1 MSVAAPAGPRDGVT
15 APATQAAPVESPIHG
30 GRQILVDHLH
40 AALDALE
47 ADDHPAWRANV
58 DELIQWRT
66 QPLVQGL
73 AKLAGELQ
81 QALGDGGGAAGGG
94 SLPEACARLEHVVQ
108 VSEGASHH
116 CLDLIQECGT
126 LLGTL
131 PDAAREEQA
140 ATVAAIRSRLSEMTA
155 AQGYQDLTGQIIR
168 RVVVLVNAVHV
179 GLGDYAMADARPLQL
194 AGNGPSAAGHGPA
207 VAGLDAAPTS
217 QDDANQLLSSLGL

>member
-1 MSVAAPAGPRDGVT
+1 MSVAAPSA
-15 APATQAAPVESPIHG
+15 AAEPALVG
-30 GRQILVDHLH
+30 DRQTVVDRLH
-40 AALDALE
+40 AALEALE
-47 ADDHPAWRANV
+47 ADDHVAWRSNV

-73 AKLAGELQ
+73 AKLARELE
-81 QALGDGGGAAGGG
+81 QALGEGGGAGSGG

-116 CLDLIQECGT
+116 TLDLIQECGT

-131 PDAAREEQA
+131 PDAAAEEQA

-179 GLGDYAMADARPLQL
+179 GLGDYTVADAPPLTL
-194 AGNGPSAAGHGPA
+194 GNHGQGPA

>member
-1 MSVAAPAGPRDGVT
+1 MAPAERGLDDR
-15 APATQAAPVESPIHG
+15 QAVI
-30 GRQILVDHLH
+30 DCLH

-47 ADDHPAWRANV
+47 ADDHASWRASV

-73 AKLAGELQ
+73 AKLARELE
-81 QALGDGGGAAGGG
+81 QALGDGGATAGGG

-108 VSEGASHH
+108 MSEESSHH
-116 CLDLIQECGT
+116 TLDLIQECSL

-131 PDAAREEQA
+131 SNAGSDASTTG
-140 ATVAAIRSRLSEMTA
+140 ATIAAIRSRLSEMTA

-168 RVVVLVNAVHV
+168 RVIELVRAVHA
-179 GLGDYAMADARPLQL
+179 GLGEVAPEEAPLQL
-194 AGNGPSAAGHGPA
+194 NAHGYGPSLAGIDAPPA
-207 VAGLDAAPTS
+207 T

>member
-1 MSVAAPAGPRDGVT
+1 MIAVAAPS
-15 APATQAAPVESPIHG
+15 APVG
-30 GRQILVDHLH
+30 LRTLGDRQAIVDRLH

-47 ADDHPAWRANV
+47 ADDHTAWRANV

-66 QPLVQGL
+66 QH
-73 AKLAGELQ
+73 
-81 QALGDGGGAAGGG
+81 ALGDGGGTAGGG

-131 PDAAREEQA
+131 PDAAREEQS
-140 ATVAAIRSRLSEMTA
+140 ATIAAIRSRLSEMTA

-168 RVVVLVNAVHV
+168 RVVVLVTAVHV
-179 GLGDYAMADARPLQL
+179 GLGDYAIDIPPLSL
-194 AGNGPSAAGHGPA
+194 GNQGQGPA
-207 VAGLDAAPTS
+207 VAGLDPEPTS
-217 QDDANQLLSSLGL
+217 QHDANQLLSSLGL